1 MAKQIIVTQNDYGIE
16 LETQFVD
23 DKKKPLDITGYD
35 VRVKIIY
42 DDKTIDTV
50 LAEHK
55 DSINGIAYIVLEKE
69 HLINAGLHTSVW
81 SVVDEDEHVTAQENV
96 YYFVKDVEG
105 SEDDTPTTDLP
116 IDADDILDKFN
127 EIDNNLFELKEQ
139 LDTIENDLNSYI
151 YVRDDE
157 DLQDVINK
165 SLSINNA
172 TIILKPKR
180 YILKESL
187 IVDLSKIKI
196 KGNGAILDF
205 SQADDNISCIK
216 IIGSK
221 ASPYNQNGNFIQ
233 ELEVVGSGKDNGQV
247 GIEFCSTS
255 SNEATSHINIEK
267 LNIYNFGTGIKYTK
281 YCYLIRHYSVD
292 VYQCGTCVHMP
303 DGGTDYGENILFIG
317 CSLYNSTLA
326 VHNQNRDGD
335 LRFTNCSIDYNY
347 QMMKSDGGRIFFD
360 NGHIEGKHIYEC
372 TSVNGSYISVTNS
385 TLVMND
391 TSDTHIPFI
400 ANNDMYFDNN
410 YIAGGTYGKAFRDN
424 LITGDGIVKFSN
436 SKSYNVSDFFT
447 HTFNSN
453 SITKIMNN
461 YECMV
466 TQSTDTVTSKWESA
480 NCNISLDA
488 ENCKESTKSL
498 KITKTYGV
506 GSASAFSIMIPL
518 NSERFH
524 ISFDIKCSD
533 EIPKDTIIFNV
544 SYANIG
550 GYEYN
555 EGFIKPM
562 IFEQKLIGDFKPS
575 LSTNFE
581 TMHMSTSSLKKDV
594 KYNALLLDANMFYLQ
609 PCSIWIDNIK
619 ITNF

>member
-1 MAKQIIVTQNDYGIE
+1 MKQYNKTEWIPEVTLVSAENLNKVEDQLKTLTDKSIE
-16 LETQFVD
+16 L
-23 DKKKPLDITGYD
+23 
-35 VRVKIIY
+35 
-42 DDKTIDTV
+42 
-50 LAEHK
+50 
-55 DSINGIAYIVLEKE
+55 S
-69 HLINAGLHTSVW
+69 S
-81 SVVDEDEHVTAQENV
+81 
-96 YYFVKDVEG
+96 
-105 SEDDTPTTDLP
+105 
-116 IDADDILDKFN
+116 
-127 EIDNNLFELKEQ
+127 Q

-221 ASPYNQNGNFIQ
+221 VSPYNQNGNFIQ

-281 YCYLIRHYSVD
+281 YCYFIRHYSVD

-317 CSLYNSTLA
+317 CALYNSILA

-335 LRFTNCSIDYNY
+335 LRFTNCSIDYNS

-372 TSVNGSYISVTNS
+372 TSANGSYISVTNS
-385 TLVMND
+385 TLVMIN
-391 TSDTHIPFI
+391 TSETHIPFI

-410 YIAGGTYGKAFRDN
+410 FITGGTFGKAFRDD

-480 NCNISLDA
+480 NCNISLDT

-594 KYNALLLDANMFYLQ
+594 KYNALILDANMFYLQ